1 MKLNWIFPQ
10 SIGIGLMVYY
20 SNGLKKDFKHARM
33 ASLAVS
39 NHFWARLKS
48 GFSEHLAI

>member
-1 MKLNWIFPQ
+1 
-10 SIGIGLMVYY
+10 
-20 SNGLKKDFKHARM
+20 M

-39 NHFWARLKS
+39 NRFWARLIS

>member
-1 MKLNWIFPQ
+1 LNFPPIDWHWFSGLLQQWI
-10 SIGIGLMVYY
+10 
-20 SNGLKKDFKHARM
+20 KKDFKHARM

-39 NHFWARLKS
+39 NRFWARLKS

>member
-1 MKLNWIFPQ
+1 
-10 SIGIGLMVYY
+10 MVYY

>member
-1 MKLNWIFPQ
+1 V
-10 SIGIGLMVYY
+10 VYF

-39 NHFWARLKS
+39 SRFWARLKS